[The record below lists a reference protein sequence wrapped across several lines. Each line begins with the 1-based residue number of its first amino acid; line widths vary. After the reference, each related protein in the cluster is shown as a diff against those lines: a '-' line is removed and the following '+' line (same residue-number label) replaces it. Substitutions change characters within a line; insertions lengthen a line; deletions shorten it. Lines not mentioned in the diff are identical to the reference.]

1 MNTVPL
7 PIGPSAPVGKE
18 VEEMP
23 ASSLIEKKN
32 SFFAYSLALGVCLL
46 ILSWVMDLSRFD
58 MRVPLA
64 YHGDALFVGAQIK
77 AIIDNGWY
85 LHNAYVGMPGS
96 LDMYDFPMADNVQFF
111 MLKLLAFLFHD
122 WAITGNVYFL
132 LTFPLTTWTSLYVL
146 RRFHISYLPALVASL
161 LFTFLPYHFLRGFG
175 HLFLAGYYMVPLITL
190 FVLRLCLRP
199 DFLTRLDPETGNPRL
214 DVFSKKSLATLATC
228 LVMAGTGIY
237 YAFFGCYLLL
247 VGALAA
253 SIKQRRLYPMIPGAL
268 VISTICAGCVLNVMP
283 TLIHHATHSVNTAVA
298 ARSPAE
304 AEVFS
309 LKIAQLLL
317 PRAGHRLEPLADWKK
332 NYNSVMPPP
341 NGKDF
346 ATLGMIGTIGFCA
359 LILCLLFKASSDRLS
374 PVLETLSRLN
384 AFAFLLAT
392 TGGLGSLF
400 ALTVSPSIR
409 CYDRMSVFIAF
420 FAFFAVSILAH
431 RLCRRVPVT
440 GKTRIL
446 MPLLGAAILLVG
458 LLDVLPV
465 IPVWRDEEMKRKDFA
480 LDSEYVQRLEAAL
493 PDGAMV
499 FQLPYVHFPE
509 GATEYSGC
517 FYDHLRPYLH
527 SHKLR
532 WSFGAMHGRAAD
544 AWQAH
549 LAGKPAPE
557 LIRDLTLI
565 GFAAVYVDRT
575 SMPRASAGF
584 ESTLS
589 KFSGIPAIVS
599 ADERFA
605 CYDLSDYR
613 EKLRENYSAEQWLR
627 MQEEARSPLLVSWQS
642 GFSDLEGPPE
652 HTWRWCCAR
661 KAEFCIRNLSN
672 RPRDVTLSM
681 EPHTGYAQIS
691 HLWITSPLFND
702 TLLMNQETHVRSWSF
717 RVPPG
722 EWNVTFASDAPQV
735 VSPKDTRML
744 IFSIDRFALVES
756 HP

>member
-1 MNTVPL
+1 MNPVPL
-7 PIGPSAPVGKE
+7 AIRPSTPVGKE

-23 ASSLIEKKN
+23 VCSSIQKRN
-32 SFFAYSLALGVCLL
+32 SILAYAMALCVCLL

-58 MRVPLA
+58 IRVPLA
-64 YHGDALFVGAQIK
+64 YHGDSLFVGAQIK

-96 LDMYDFPMADNVQFF
+96 LDMYDFPMADNVQFLV
-111 MLKLLAFLFHD
+111 LKVLAFLLHD
-122 WAITGNVYFL
+122 WAITGNIYFL

-146 RRFHISYLPALVASL
+146 RRFHISYVPALVASL

-175 HLFLAGYYMVPLITL
+175 HLFLAGYYMIPLITL
-190 FVLRLCLRP
+190 FILRLCLQP
-199 DFLTRLDPETGNPRL
+199 DFLTRLHPETGKPRL

-228 LVMAGTGIY
+228 LVVASTGVY

-253 SIKQRRLYPMIPGAL
+253 CINQRRLYPIIPGATL
-268 VISTICAGCVLNVMP
+268 IGTIGVGCVLNIMP
-283 TLIHHATHSVNTAVA
+283 TLIHEVTHGANSAVA

-309 LKIAQLLL
+309 LKISQLLL
-317 PRAGHRLEPLADWKK
+317 PRAGHRLGPLAEWKAS
-332 NYNSVMPPP
+332 YNRVMPPP

-346 ATLGMIGTIGFCA
+346 ATLGMIGAIGFSA
-359 LILCLLFKASSDRLS
+359 LIFCLLVKAPSDRLS
-374 PVLETLSRLN
+374 PLLEALSRLN
-384 AFAFLLAT
+384 VFALLLAT

-409 CYDRMSVFIAF
+409 CYDRISVFIAF
-420 FAFFAVSILAH
+420 FAFFAASILAH
-431 RLCRRVPVT
+431 RLCRRMPVT
-440 GKTRIL
+440 GKTQVL
-446 MPLLGAAILLVG
+446 MPVLGAAVLLFG
-458 LLDVLPV
+458 LLDLLPV
-465 IPVWRDEEMKRKDFA
+465 IPVWRDEAMRREDYA

-493 PDGAMV
+493 PDGAMI

-527 SHKLR
+527 SRNLR

-544 AWQAH
+544 AWQAQ

-557 LIRDLTLI
+557 FVRDLTLI
-565 GFAAVYVDRT
+565 GFAAVYIDRPN
-575 SMPRASAGF
+575 MPRADAGF
-584 ESTLS
+584 ESTLA
-589 KFSGIPAIVS
+589 KFSGVPAIVS

-605 CYDLSDYR
+605 CYDLSEYR
-613 EKLRENYSAEQWLR
+613 EKLRENYTAEQWLR
-627 MQEEARSPLLVSWQS
+627 MQEEVKSPLLVSWQS
-642 GFSDLEGPPE
+642 GFSDLEGPPD
-652 HTWRWCCAR
+652 HHWRWCCSR

-672 RPRDVTLSM
+672 RPKDVTLTM
-681 EPHTGYAQIS
+681 EPHTGYAEMS
-691 HLWITSPLFND
+691 HVWITSPLFND
-702 TLLMNQETHVRSWSF
+702 TLLMNQEPRVRSWSF

-722 EWNVTFASDAPQV
+722 EWNVTFASDAPRV
-735 VSPKDTRML
+735 VSPTDTRTL
-744 IFSIDRFALVES
+744 IFCIDRFALVES
-756 HP
+756 SH